1 VLKAVLDTQ
10 VVLRG
15 ATSASASITSQ
26 IYAAWDAGRFELL
39 ISSAILR
46 EIETVLGRP
55 EVLRKLRTTPIEAA
69 ALLEL
74 LKRRSTRITPTT
86 PIRQSRNPYDDKF
99 LECAVAGGAD
109 YVVSADADL
118 LSLGEVRGIPIVDAP
133 AFWRALRR

>member
-1 VLKAVLDTQ
+1 MLKAVLDTQ

-15 ATSASASITSQ
+15 ATAASASITSQ

-39 ISSAILR
+39 ISNAIVR
-46 EIETVLGRP
+46 EIENVLGRP

-74 LKRRSTRITPTT
+74 LK
-86 PIRQSRNPYDDKF
+86 QSRDPYDDKF